1 MIIKSYELQ
10 KIRNNKNKIY
20 LFYGDNEGYKFNVI
34 EEIFLKNFKENILRY
49 EESEILSNYESFISN
64 LLNKSFFEEKKLI
77 IVSRVTDKIISLIDY
92 IIDKNIDDI
101 TLILNSKNLDKK
113 SKIRS
118 LFEKN
123 KDLVCIP
130 FYPDDKK
137 TLIPIAIDFF
147 KKNKI
152 PYSQE
157 IINLIIERSSGDR
170 KNLNNEL
177 EKILVLFHTKKKITL
192 EEVLQ
197 LTNLSENYS
206 ISELT
211 DNCLSK
217 NLKRTV
223 KIINENNFSSEDC
236 IIIIRSLLSKS
247 KRLLKLKNNSIS
259 KKNVEEVISS
269 YKPPIFW
276 KDKEV
281 VKKQIESWS
290 VEESQ
295 KLIYEINNI
304 ELSIKKNSS
313 NSLNILSDFLLNKS
327 RPSV

>member
-92 IIDKNIDDI
+92 IIDRNIDDI

-177 EKILVLFHTKKKITL
+177 EKILVLFHSKKKITL

-223 KIINENNFSSEDC
+223 KIINENNFSAEDC

>member
-92 IIDKNIDDI
+92 IIDRNIDDI
-101 TLILNSKNLDKK
+101 TFILNSKNLDKK

-177 EKILVLFHTKKKITL
+177 EKILVLFHSKKKITL